1 MSFKLLPLAEEKSE
15 TIEVIKVE
23 DEDKERE
30 DDNDE
35 EEEGGD
41 VLSRLRSEK
50 EGVKG
55 EDEDEDEEEEEE
67 VVAYTRRWTD
77 SLKINR
83 KKSKQEQE
91 EKGKE
96 SSWGPRKAVFA
107 LKVNVL
113 NCILY
118 DGFLLLPKLSFPFW
132 LWMCKYLNQLQDIY
146 FTRYVSELISWL
158 IARF

>member
-1 MSFKLLPLAEEKSE
+1 MFIQSSGLLLFISSSVISFKLPPLAGEKSE

-23 DEDKERE
+23 EEDKERE

-55 EDEDEDEEEEEE
+55 DDDEEDEDEDE

-96 SSWGPRKAVFA
+96 SS
-107 LKVNVL
+107 
-113 NCILY
+113 
-118 DGFLLLPKLSFPFW
+118 
-132 LWMCKYLNQLQDIY
+132 
-146 FTRYVSELISWL
+146 
-158 IARF
+158 

>member
-1 MSFKLLPLAEEKSE
+1 MGSCSATLKQPSSRPKTTSYFRFKMPGVEPTVNLENARKSSLITVGKTTGQRKKSFVSFGEKSE

-30 DDNDE
+30 DDNDV

-55 EDEDEDEEEEEE
+55 EEEEEEE

-91 EKGKE
+91 EKG
-96 SSWGPRKAVFA
+96 
-107 LKVNVL
+107 
-113 NCILY
+113 
-118 DGFLLLPKLSFPFW
+118 
-132 LWMCKYLNQLQDIY
+132 
-146 FTRYVSELISWL
+146 
-158 IARF
+158 

>member
-1 MSFKLLPLAEEKSE
+1 MFIQSSGLLLFISSSIISFKLPPLAEEKSE

-41 VLSRLRSEK
+41 VLSRLRSET
-50 EGVKG
+50 EGVK
-55 EDEDEDEEEEEE
+55 DDDEEEEEE

-96 SSWGPRKAVFA
+96 SS
-107 LKVNVL
+107 
-113 NCILY
+113 
-118 DGFLLLPKLSFPFW
+118 
-132 LWMCKYLNQLQDIY
+132 
-146 FTRYVSELISWL
+146 
-158 IARF
+158 

>member
-1 MSFKLLPLAEEKSE
+1 MGSCSATLKQPSSRQTTTKFLLKNNQMPEVEPTVNLENTRKSSLITVGKTTGQRKKSFVSFEEKSE

-55 EDEDEDEEEEEE
+55 DDDDEEEEEEEEE

-83 KKSKQEQE
+83 KKSKQEQ
-91 EKGKE
+91 
-96 SSWGPRKAVFA
+96 
-107 LKVNVL
+107 
-113 NCILY
+113 
-118 DGFLLLPKLSFPFW
+118 
-132 LWMCKYLNQLQDIY
+132 
-146 FTRYVSELISWL
+146 
-158 IARF
+158 

>member
-1 MSFKLLPLAEEKSE
+1 MGVARRLSNNQVVVQQQPSSCPTTTSYFRFKMPEVESTVNLENTRKSSLITVGKTTGQRKKSFVSFEEKSE

-23 DEDKERE
+23 EEEDKERE

-55 EDEDEDEEEEEE
+55 DNDDEEEEEEEE

-83 KKSKQEQE
+83 KKSKQEQ
-91 EKGKE
+91 
-96 SSWGPRKAVFA
+96 
-107 LKVNVL
+107 
-113 NCILY
+113 
-118 DGFLLLPKLSFPFW
+118 
-132 LWMCKYLNQLQDIY
+132 
-146 FTRYVSELISWL
+146 
-158 IARF
+158 

>member
-1 MSFKLLPLAEEKSE
+1 MPEVEPTVNLENARKSSLITVGKTAGQRKKSFVSFEEKSE

-23 DEDKERE
+23 EEDKERE

-35 EEEGGD
+35 EEECGD

-55 EDEDEDEEEEEE
+55 DDEDDEEEEEE

-77 SLKINR
+77 SLKIKR

-96 SSWGPRKAVFA
+96 SS
-107 LKVNVL
+107 
-113 NCILY
+113 
-118 DGFLLLPKLSFPFW
+118 
-132 LWMCKYLNQLQDIY
+132 
-146 FTRYVSELISWL
+146 
-158 IARF
+158 

>member
-55 EDEDEDEEEEEE
+55 EDEDGH
-67 VVAYTRRWTD
+67 
-77 SLKINR
+77 
-83 KKSKQEQE
+83 Q
-91 EKGKE
+91 
-96 SSWGPRKAVFA
+96 
-107 LKVNVL
+107 LKVQQA
-113 NCILY
+113 
-118 DGFLLLPKLSFPFW
+118 S
-132 LWMCKYLNQLQDIY
+132 M
-146 FTRYVSELISWL
+146 YV
-158 IARF
+158 